1 MWKRL
6 RSALFVAVAACT
18 VASCGAARN
27 QAAAPVPEADQAVS
41 AGIKDLYMAVSAA
54 PPRSAEQQK
63 AVLRMAAKAANGKEL
78 FLVMRAASGVFP
90 AGGDTQ
96 LSAIVAGKMMS
107 VATLG
112 QLIEYATTY
121 PVNPE
126 SARPLAERMFQLGA
140 NESDARV
147 WYRIRVAAYHLKL
160 EDFERQAQ
168 ARGDELARK

>member
-6 RSALFVAVAACT
+6 RSAMLVAVAAYT
-18 VASCGAARN
+18 LASCGAARD
-27 QAAAPVPEADQAVS
+27 QVAEPVPEPDQAVS

-63 AVLRMAAKAANGKEL
+63 AILRMAAKASNGKEL
-78 FLVMRAASGVFP
+78 FLVMRAADGVFP
-90 AGGDTQ
+90 AGGETQ
-96 LSAIVAGKMMS
+96 LSAIVTAKMLS

-140 NESDARV
+140 GESDARV
-147 WYRIRVAAYHLKL
+147 WYRIRVAAFHLKL
-160 EDFERQAQ
+160 GDFERQAQ
-168 ARGDELARK
+168 AKGDELARK